1 MLCGTRHFETDMSQ
15 GFTLAYNGCRPYTKK
30 CRARICSVSINL
42 AFNGGFI
49 RTSQAGVLT

>member
-30 CRARICSVSINL
+30 CRARICSVAINL

-49 RTSQAGVLT
+49 QA